1 MKFSNDISL
10 DQDFLST
17 LPLVKAQRD
26 GVIYDYFTAGI
37 SNGEIN
43 LINTKDRKSEF
54 IIDIKHLFKE
64 NELGVIVNA
73 RPYAKALK
81 DSLITQELDNY
92 QHNKFY

>member
-1 MKFSNDISL
+1 MKLSNDISL
-10 DQDFLST
+10 DQDFLTT
-17 LPLVKAQRD
+17 LPLVKVQRD

-54 IIDIKHLFKE
+54 VIDVRQLFQD
-64 NELGVIVNA
+64 NEIGKIVNA

-92 QHNKFY
+92 QQNKYY